1 VHATTHGEDVSALL
15 AYPDGSTGSITYA
28 TTGSARFPKEIL
40 DVSGAGANVRLDNFR
55 KLSVWGR
62 GRVTTKRAMTA
73 DKGQRRQVA
82 AFVEAVAQEREMP
95 ISLES
100 LVATTRATLAAGC
113 GAHWQEPVSR

>member
-1 VHATTHGEDVSALL
+1 M
-15 AYPDGSTGSITYA
+15 

-40 DVSGAGANVRLDNFR
+40 DVSGAGTNARLDNFR

-62 GRVTTKRAMTA
+62 GHTTVKRAVTA

-82 AFVEAVAQEREMP
+82 AFVDAVAHGRDMP

-100 LVATTRATLAAGC
+100 LVATTRATLAVGTDAC
-113 GAHWQEPVSR
+113 RQVPASR